1 MAVPS
6 FPALHHH
13 NCLVIAPYTNLS
25 WEKHHPWYLSGSEE
39 HSYQKK
45 SWADWNCSLI
55 HRIFKWWRKQDWG
68 KAMLEWQWEWYP
80 WDQTCVEINPW
91 EPAAKMMYRLSWIT
105 SGWYPIEMLH
115 KHLWVVYVL
124 SDSCSVT
131 ALWDCCTIWRS
142 GWFCK
147 HPPEDPPGGKVA
159 WAVPWPGQ
167 PPARFSTFGAL
178 IWAQPLPANTGLHMA
193 DSCLSHWGQSKWC
206 MAGDDWKGH
215 ETSSYQLVTCAG
227 RQQASNLAPFYGSAS
242 PASAPLW
249 VKLPGLVLSF
259 INFTLSRLCRWSISL
274 WELDSAFSLTA
285 WNRKWRK
292 ERK

>member
-1 MAVPS
+1 
-6 FPALHHH
+6 
-13 NCLVIAPYTNLS
+13 
-25 WEKHHPWYLSGSEE
+25 
-39 HSYQKK
+39 
-45 SWADWNCSLI
+45 
-55 HRIFKWWRKQDWG
+55 
-68 KAMLEWQWEWYP
+68 
-80 WDQTCVEINPW
+80 
-91 EPAAKMMYRLSWIT
+91 
-105 SGWYPIEMLH
+105 MLH

-131 ALWDCCTIWRS
+131 ALWDCCTRWRS

-242 PASAPLW
+242 PASARCEWNCLGWCCPL
-249 VKLPGLVLSF
+249 
-259 INFTLSRLCRWSISL
+259 SISL
-274 WELDSAFSLTA
+274 SAGSAGEAFHCGSWTLLSP
-285 WNRKWRK
+285 WQPEIESGERKESNKWRK
-292 ERK
+292 AKARQRTTKSRVCVKW